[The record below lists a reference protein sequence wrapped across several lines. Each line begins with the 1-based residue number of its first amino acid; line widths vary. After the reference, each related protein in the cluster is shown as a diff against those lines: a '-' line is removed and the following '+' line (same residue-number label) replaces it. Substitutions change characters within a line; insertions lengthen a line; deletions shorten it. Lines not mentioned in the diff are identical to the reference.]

1 LGAPFA
7 PPDELAIEARA
18 KMSRKELLLW
28 CLALVAI
35 FAFLAAVSRMFE
47 LSTERAQ
54 WLDAAL
60 VCAIALAFVLHLWW
74 RDR

>member
-1 LGAPFA
+1 
-7 PPDELAIEARA
+7 
-18 KMSRKELLLW
+18 MSRKGLLLW
-28 CLALVAI
+28 CFALVAI

-47 LSTERAQ
+47 LSTAQAQ

-60 VCAIALAFVLHLWW
+60 VCAIALAFLLHLWR